1 MCGAVLTQTK
11 ELVIVAGKFTVSLG
25 KIIDEFH
32 LETIYMPKD
41 PAEILIDENDVT
53 RPGLQLMGFYEYYNP
68 ERMQIIGTLE
78 FAYLSTIDEE
88 TRTQRLDALMSRH
101 IPALIIARELPYFSE
116 MLDLAKKYEV
126 PLLRSKEST
135 SNFIS
140 GLIAFLNLNLAPR
153 ITRHGVLIEIY
164 GEGVFITGESGVGK
178 SETAIELV
186 KRGHRLVADDAVEI
200 RKVSNISLVGS
211 SPDNI
216 RHFLELRGI
225 GIINARRL
233 FGIGAVKNT
242 EKIELIVEMEQWNP
256 EKIYDRMGVDTQFAT
271 ILGVKI
277 PMLTIPVKPGRNLA
291 VILEVAA
298 MNNRQKKMGYN
309 AAAELLDQLGLDM
322 EAKEVVKDYDAF

>member
-1 MCGAVLTQTK
+1 M
-11 ELVIVAGKFTVSLG
+11 AGKFTVSLG

-53 RPGLQLMGFYEYYNP
+53 RPGLQLMGFYEYFNP
-68 ERMQIIGTLE
+68 ERMQIIGKME

-309 AAAELLDQLGLDM
+309 AAQELLDKLGLEM
-322 EAKEVVKDYDAF
+322 EHKDTIKKWDIY